1 MNGNRKGSKITI
13 IGAGNVGATIGYTL
27 AVSGMASE
35 IVFTDVNNDKAV
47 GEAMDII
54 HGSAFLPPV
63 NIYAGQYADAVD
75 SDIVIVTA
83 GVGRKPGQSRTD
95 LAQINIGIFKTIF
108 PTVVNYAPNAIYVIV
123 SNPVDILTYA
133 AIKYS
138 GLPAAQIIGSGTM
151 LDSSRLRTAIA
162 ASMGIN
168 AHDVHAFVLGE
179 HGNTAM
185 IPWSNASVA
194 GTKIETYFEL
204 TNKCDGEDCNVKED
218 LDKLLDGVIQSGAEV
233 IKRKGATYY
242 AIGLAVR
249 RICEAILRDSKSVLA
264 VSNMM
269 HGQYGIEDVCI
280 SLPYVI
286 GSKGIIK
293 EFPIVLTKEE
303 EDKIRASADSLKSI
317 MSTVDI

>member
-1 MNGNRKGSKITI
+1 MNVSRKGSKITI
-13 IGAGNVGATIGYTL
+13 VGAGNVGATIGYTL
-27 AVSGMASE
+27 AVSGLASE
-35 IVFTDVNNDKAV
+35 IVFTDVNFDKAA
-47 GEAMDII
+47 GEAMDIV

-63 NIYAGQYADAVD
+63 NIYAGQYADAAN
-75 SDIVIVTA
+75 SDLVIVTA

-108 PTVVNYAPNAIYVIV
+108 PEIIKYAPNAIYIIV

-162 ASMGIN
+162 ANMGVN

-185 IPWSNASVA
+185 IPWSNASIA
-194 GTKIETYFEL
+194 GTKIETYYEL
-204 TNKCDGEDCNVKED
+204 TNKCGAENCKAD
-218 LDKLLDGVIQSGAEV
+218 LDKLLDEVIQSGAEV

-249 RICEAILRDSKSVLA
+249 RICEAVMRDSNSVLA
-264 VSNMM
+264 VSNLM

-280 SLPYVI
+280 SLPYVL
-286 GSKGIIK
+286 GSKGIIR
-293 EFPIVLTKEE
+293 EFPIMLTKEE
-303 EDKIRASADSLKSI
+303 EDKIRASAEALKSI
-317 MSTVDI
+317 MSTVNI